1 MKKVWL
7 LFSNTLW
14 NHVWRWGYALVT
26 FGLPVFM
33 LIVPVV
39 LLGLLGTA
47 IVAIWPEPDSRP
59 VGLVDETGEFS
70 QNAGPG
76 LELFADAAAA
86 ATALHNGSIQAY
98 YQIPADYWT
107 SGEVHAFY
115 ETPPSLFLELSFTEW
130 MRQQVRGRVS
140 PEVLSLYSRSIT
152 FDHEQVVAAA
162 PDETAP
168 TPPASTRFAQAGQ
181 GLMGIFIAVYLIRF
195 GSMFTT
201 ATVME
206 SITSESDNRT
216 IEIILTILSP
226 RQFVL
231 GKFMAL
237 LLAGLFQMGVWL
249 GILSVI
255 ALTVDAFSTF
265 NLWEI
270 VSEWPSIWP
279 AIWLLLGMYLLDQI
293 MGAAAGLLRVSSG
306 MGYQIIGLLGWITTL
321 GLIYAMS
328 YVPLQPDA
336 PLSVATSLFPLT
348 APIVMLVRLHTGTV
362 PNWQLNLSI
371 GLLWAT
377 IGLMVLNLRWLL
389 RLNLLAYARRLHL
402 REWLRLKFARP
413 KKGRS
418 EQ

>member
-14 NHVWRWGYALVT
+14 NHVWRWGYALIT
-26 FGLPVFM
+26 FGLPIFM
-33 LIVPVV
+33 LILPVV
-39 LLGLLGTA
+39 LVGMLGAA
-47 IVAIWPEPDSRP
+47 IVAVWPEPDRRP
-59 VGLVDETGEFS
+59 AGLVDETGDFS
-70 QNAGPG
+70 QVEGSG
-76 LELFADAAAA
+76 LQLFTDESAA

-98 YQIPADYWT
+98 YQIPGDYWAT
-107 SGEVHAFY
+107 GEVNAFY
-115 ETPPSLFLELSFTEW
+115 ETPPSIIVELEFTGW
-130 MRQQVRGRVS
+130 MSRQIRGRVS
-140 PEVLSLYSRSIT
+140 PEVLTLYDQSIT

-162 PDETAP
+162 PNEN
-168 TPPASTRFAQAGQ
+168 TPPTSSRFAAAGR

-226 RQFVL
+226 GQFVL

-237 LLAGLFQMGVWL
+237 LLAGLLQMAVWL
-249 GILSVI
+249 GILSLV
-255 ALTVDAFSTF
+255 ALTIDAFSPF
-265 NLWEI
+265 NLWD
-270 VSEWPSIWP
+270 VVAEWPTVWP
-279 AIWLLLGMYLLDQI
+279 AVWLLLGMYLLDQI

-306 MGYQIIGLLGWITTL
+306 IGYQIIGLLGWITTL

-336 PLSVATSLFPLT
+336 PLSVITSLFPLT
-348 APIVMLVRLHTGTV
+348 SPIVMLVRLHTGTV

-377 IGLMVLNLRWLL
+377 IVLMVLNLRWLL
-389 RLNLLAYARRLHL
+389 RLNLLAYARRLPL
-402 REWLRLKFARP
+402 REWLRLKFARGE
-413 KKGRS
+413 KVS
-418 EQ
+418 SAQ